1 MCPDHSSKDP
11 ITLSSHLESM
21 CDMDEDG
28 EGQRLRNNFKVTQ
41 PKSSR
46 FEPRSDS
53 YSYPCPRSC
62 FVPPRAAG
70 QPTLSS
76 RLAPMGRD
84 THPFLGPK
92 DPAPQV
98 PARTWCPTIPTQ
110 PGSSSTWFEAS
121 HLYNWETL
129 GHPMTSLLTGK
140 MGTDLTAWSS

>member
-1 MCPDHSSKDP
+1 
-11 ITLSSHLESM
+11 
-21 CDMDEDG
+21 
-28 EGQRLRNNFKVTQ
+28 
-41 PKSSR
+41 
-46 FEPRSDS
+46 
-53 YSYPCPRSC
+53 
-62 FVPPRAAG
+62 
-70 QPTLSS
+70 
-76 RLAPMGRD
+76 MGRD

-140 MGTDLTAWSS
+140 MGTDLTAWSSYKDTTGLHTVCKGLSTMKPGSGQYRSIPDPMISPS